1 MKNLI
6 FTIMICLT
14 SIHALAHT
22 NVCDL
27 WANMPDS
34 IIPYFNSGIRNEM
47 LDMYKSKNN
56 TKSKN
61 LLNGSCWIDSISDN
75 LMNLHINE
83 STQLQIATYQCADSA
98 QIICMIKTYN
108 ISAPESE
115 ITFYSLEWS
124 KISNR
129 LETTETGNTNQIIRT
144 FTQHPNTMEEQ
155 KYNEIIKCIEPIMF
169 TATIN
174 KNLEIEIA
182 IAGTFLTKQEYDDF
196 ETIKKKKCFKW
207 NGEIFK

>member
-1 MKNLI
+1 
-6 FTIMICLT
+6 MICLT
-14 SIHALAHT
+14 SIHASAHT

-83 STQLQIATYQCADSA
+83 STQLQIAT
-98 QIICMIKTYN
+98 
-108 ISAPESE
+108 
-115 ITFYSLEWS
+115 
-124 KISNR
+124 
-129 LETTETGNTNQIIRT
+129 
-144 FTQHPNTMEEQ
+144 
-155 KYNEIIKCIEPIMF
+155 
-169 TATIN
+169 
-174 KNLEIEIA
+174 
-182 IAGTFLTKQEYDDF
+182 
-196 ETIKKKKCFKW
+196 
-207 NGEIFK
+207 